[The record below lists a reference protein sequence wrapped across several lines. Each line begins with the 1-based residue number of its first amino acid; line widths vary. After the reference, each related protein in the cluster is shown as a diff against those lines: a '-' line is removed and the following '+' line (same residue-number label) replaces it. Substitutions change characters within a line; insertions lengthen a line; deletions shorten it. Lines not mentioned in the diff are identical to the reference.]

1 MAFSVPSPAAVF
13 AARVLV
19 KKYRVY
25 CVLAKVPFL
34 LGPPFVLAHHKQ
46 LDWGTGRRWVAS
58 PEFSSNHGRLTAK
71 SQADL
76 FAAGEAVMGQVV
88 GAVALHRHIRSACEM
103 PLRNFVAS
111 PTTTSSAIMKSQT
124 PRTELQVGY

>member
-25 CVLAKVPFL
+25 CVLAKGHSCSDRHSFL
-34 LGPPFVLAHHKQ
+34 PITNSLIGELA
-46 LDWGTGRRWVAS
+46 DDGVAS

-71 SQADL
+71 RQADL
-76 FAAGEAVMGQVV
+76 FAAGEVVMGQVV
-88 GAVALHRHIRSACEM
+88 GAVALHRHIDQPAKCLCGTLWPPQQPHPRRS
-103 PLRNFVAS
+103 
-111 PTTTSSAIMKSQT
+111 
-124 PRTELQVGY
+124 